1 MDKLFICCQ
10 YFVESI
16 MTTYAN
22 KKKKVMVLPDGNL
35 ADPRDELYCRI
46 YAHSFSRPEAF
57 KAIGLNP
64 GKQGNFR
71 DTGRDYLYYRPYINE
86 RIKVLVAERVA
97 ELCIDENWVVLK
109 LVKNLE
115 RAMEHEE
122 VLGPDGESI
131 GEYKFDGRTATKVL
145 EMLGTQLGMFERNKA
160 PERGGVTIHMN
171 FGGDAPDVRIEDGRT
186 IDVEPG

>member
-1 MDKLFICCQ
+1 
-10 YFVESI
+10 
-16 MTTYAN
+16 MTTYADRV
-22 KKKKVMVLPDGNL
+22 KKVMVLPNGNL
-35 ADPRDELYCRI
+35 EDPRDELYCRV
-46 YAHSFSRPEAF
+46 YAQSFSKPEAF

-64 GKQGNFR
+64 GKRGNWK
-71 DTGRDYLYYRPYINE
+71 DTGNDYIYYRPHINE

-97 ELCIDENWVVLK
+97 DLCIDENWVVLK

-115 RAMEHEE
+115 KAMQDEE

-145 EMLGTQLGMFERNKA
+145 EMIGTQLGMFERNKQQ
-160 PERGGVTIHMN
+160 ERGGVTIHMN

-186 IDVEPG
+186 IDAEPG

>member
-1 MDKLFICCQ
+1 LT
-10 YFVESI
+10 S
-16 MTTYAN
+16 YADRV
-22 KKKKVMVLPDGNL
+22 KKVMVLPDGCL
-35 ADPRDELYCRI
+35 EDPRDELYCRI
-46 YAHSFSRPEAF
+46 YANSFSRPEAF

-64 GKQGNFR
+64 GKRGNWK
-71 DTGRDYLYYRPYINE
+71 DTGRDYIYYRPHINE
-86 RIKVLVAERVA
+86 RIKVLVSERVQD
-97 ELCIDENWVVLK
+97 LCIDENWVVLK
-109 LVKNLE
+109 LVSNLE
-115 RAMEHEE
+115 KAMQDEE

>member
-1 MDKLFICCQ
+1 
-10 YFVESI
+10 
-16 MTTYAN
+16 MTSYADN
-22 KKKKVMVLPDGNL
+22 HKKVMVLPDGNL

-64 GKQGNFR
+64 GKRGKWQ
-71 DTGRDYLYYRPYINE
+71 DTGRDFLRYRPHVNE

-97 ELCIDENWVVLK
+97 DLCIDENWVVLK

-115 RAMEHEE
+115 RAMKAEE
-122 VLGPDGESI
+122 VLGPDGERI
-131 GEYKFDGRTATKVL
+131 GEFKFDGRTATKVL
-145 EMLGTQLGMFERNKA
+145 EMIGTQLGMFERDKQQ
-160 PERGGVTIHMN
+160 ERGGVNITMN
-171 FGGDAPDVRIEDGRT
+171 FGGDVPELRIEDGRT